1 MNKYV
6 EADTFWELV
15 RQRAELSPDATMLID
30 VTGVRMSFSQ
40 YCDTAEQLAAGLYAQ
55 GIRSGMLISWQ
66 LPTGLRSAVLIA
78 ALARLG
84 VTQNPIIHL
93 YGEREVAAVLAR
105 SGAVFHLVGGRV
117 SGRDL
122 TMIAAG
128 AVVRLPVPPE
138 VVALEQMLPQ
148 GDPGMLAPCD
158 VLGSQTVRWIF
169 CTSGTSAEPKGA
181 RHTDAAL
188 LVSGRALAQ
197 SMGLSA
203 DDVGTIAFPIAHI
216 GGAMYLSAL
225 LTSGAS
231 AVLLE
236 NFVPAEA
243 MAAFARNG
251 VTVSGGSTAHYQAFL
266 AEQRRTP
273 GRPPVPNLRLLAGG
287 GAPKPPDLYFA
298 VQCEMGVTV
307 AHAYGMTEAPL
318 IACAPLNS
326 SDDQLAN
333 ADGVPLPE
341 NQLRIVC
348 ADGSLAPIEVDGEVR
363 IRGPVVCKG
372 YTDPQL
378 DEDAFDADG
387 FFRTGDVGRLRA
399 DGRLAITGRIKE
411 IIIRKGE
418 NISARELEDVLYTHP
433 KVVVAAVIGLPD
445 PERGERVCAVVELR
459 QGVQPLT
466 FEEMVAHCEAAGL
479 MRQKIPEQLE
489 ILERIPRSDSLNK
502 IQKQKLRAIF
512 AGTH

>member
-1 MNKYV
+1 MNRYL
-6 EADTFWELV
+6 EADTLWGLV
-15 RQRAELSPDATMLID
+15 RERAAVSPDATMLID
-30 VTGVRMSFSQ
+30 ATGLRMSFAQ
-40 YCDTAEQLAAGLYAQ
+40 YRDTAERFAAGLHAL
-55 GIRSGMLISWQ
+55 GIRPGMVVSWQ
-66 LPTGLRSAVLIA
+66 LPTSLRSAVLMA

-93 YGEREVAAVLAR
+93 YGERESAAVLAR
-105 SGAVFHLVGGRV
+105 SGAAFHLVGGRA
-117 SGRDL
+117 SLRGL
-122 TMIAAG
+122 TVTGANAA
-128 AVVRLPVPPE
+128 ARLRSPPQ
-138 VVALEQMLPQ
+138 VVALEEILPQ
-148 GDPGMLAPCD
+148 GDPATLPQFDASSMQA
-158 VLGSQTVRWIF
+158 VRWIF

-181 RHTDAAL
+181 CHADVAL

-203 DDVGTIAFPIAHI
+203 SDVGTIAFPIAHI

-225 LTSGAS
+225 LASGAS

-236 NFVPAEA
+236 HFVPAEA
-243 MAAFARNG
+243 MEVFARHC

-273 GRPPVPNLRLLAGG
+273 DRRPVPTLRVLAGG
-287 GAPKPPDLYFA
+287 GAPKPPELYFA
-298 VQCEMGVTV
+298 VRREMGVPIV
-307 AHAYGMTEAPL
+307 HAYGMTEAPL
-318 IACAPLNS
+318 VACAPLSS
-326 SDDQLAN
+326 SDDQLAH
-333 ADGVPLPE
+333 ADGVPLAE
-341 NQLRIVC
+341 NEVRIVC
-348 ADGSLAPIEVDGEVR
+348 ADGSLAPTDVDGEIR

-372 YTDPQL
+372 YTDPRL
-378 DEDAFDADG
+378 DEEIFDADG

-433 KVVVAAVIGLPD
+433 KVAVAAVIGLPD
-445 PERGERVCAVVELR
+445 PERGERVCAVVELHD
-459 QGVQPLT
+459 GVAPLT
-466 FEEMVAHCEAAGL
+466 FDEMVACCEVAGL

-502 IQKQKLRAIF
+502 IQKQKLLAIF
-512 AGTH
+512 TGK